1 MLPSQETVNK
11 KLSCEGSVFMHKR
24 KLSAEQKAEIVRLY
38 LEKGESQS
46 YIAKQYGIHER
57 SVKKYALQYQAQ
69 GIETF
74 INNGKNRTYS
84 AELKEQ
90 AVNAYMNGEG
100 TTHEIAAKYGL
111 RSPTQLINWIKVY
124 NSGRGFRQK
133 MSGGSRMKEARPTT
147 VEERIQIAKD
157 CIANGGNYGE
167 TALKYNVSYQQVYQW
182 TKKYKEMGAP
192 GLEDRRGKRKKD
204 QTPRTELE
212 KAQIQIE
219 RLKHELYMT
228 QMERDLLKKLDEIE
242 RREAYRK

>member
-1 MLPSQETVNK
+1 MPRNKLTATEKIEIVKLFLERNESKATIAKRYQIDESTVRDYIIQYEEQGVEGFQNTERNRVYSEQLK
-11 KLSCEGSVFMHKR
+11 CRAVEAYMRGDGSVR
-24 KLSAEQKAEIVRLY
+24 K
-38 LEKGESQS
+38 
-46 YIAKQYGIHER
+46 
-57 SVKKYALQYQAQ
+57 
-69 GIETF
+69 
-74 INNGKNRTYS
+74 
-84 AELKEQ
+84 
-90 AVNAYMNGEG
+90 
-100 TTHEIAAKYGL
+100 IAAQFGL
-111 RSPTQLINWIKVY
+111 RSTNQLKNWIKVY

-147 VEERIQIAKD
+147 VEERIEIAKD

-182 TKKYKEMGAP
+182 VKKYKELGEG

-212 KAQIQIE
+212 KAQIEIE

-228 QMERDLLKKLDEIE
+228 RMERDLLKKLDEIE

>member
-1 MLPSQETVNK
+1 
-11 KLSCEGSVFMHKR
+11 MHKR
-24 KLSAEQKAEIVRLY
+24 KLSAEQKAEIARLY
-38 LEKGESQS
+38 LEKGESKS
-46 YIAKQYGIHER
+46 FIAKRYGINEMAVR
-57 SVKKYALQYQAQ
+57 KYTLQYQAQ

-124 NSGRGFRQK
+124 NSGKGFRYK

-147 VEERIQIAKD
+147 VEERIQIARD
-157 CIANGGNYGE
+157 CIDSGENYGE
-167 TALKYNVSYQQVYQW
+167 TALKFNVSYQQVYQW
-182 TKKYKEMGAP
+182 VKKFREKGEA
-192 GLEDRRGKRKKD
+192 GLEDRRGKRLKD
-204 QTPRTELE
+204 QIPRTREEELE
-212 KAQIQIE
+212 IE
-219 RLKHELYMT
+219 IAKLKHELYMT
-228 QMERDLLKKLDEIE
+228 RMERDVLKKLDEIE